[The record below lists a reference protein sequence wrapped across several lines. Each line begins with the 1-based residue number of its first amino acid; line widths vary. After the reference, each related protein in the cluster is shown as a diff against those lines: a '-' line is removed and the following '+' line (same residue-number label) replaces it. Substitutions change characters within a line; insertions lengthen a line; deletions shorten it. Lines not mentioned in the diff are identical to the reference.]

1 MKRTV
6 LISLLPLI
14 FLTVTLKAQ
23 YINPPQQ
30 KIYTY
35 IDTTYTTKDSIHISA
50 SLPQFG
56 INTFTMGWHWASGK
70 SMTEA
75 LGFTQSHIGDVNSF
89 NSIDSIPENISII
102 KNTTGVYSNGNHLR
116 AMNTIS
122 MQWEPT
128 LLINSDSLKY
138 LQYRQYDKDR
148 SVFGFRTIL
157 GEPLVTNP
165 SDSNYQSLLLK
176 TTGNY
181 VGEKVLANP
190 WSDSS
195 LFFSSSLS

>member
-6 LISLLPLI
+6 IISILILIS
-14 FLTVTLKAQ
+14 VSLKAQ

-35 IDTTYTTKDSIHISA
+35 TDTTYTTKDSIYISA
-50 SLPQFG
+50 SFPQFK
-56 INTFTMGWHWASGK
+56 INNFVLGWHWAQGK

-89 NSIDSIPENISII
+89 NSIDSIPENINII

-116 AMNTIS
+116 AMNTVS

-138 LQYRQYDKDR
+138 LQYRQYDKEK
-148 SVFGFRTIL
+148 SVFGFRTVL

-181 VGEKVLANP
+181 VGDIVLAEP
-190 WSDSS
+190 WPSMMIY
-195 LFFSSSLS
+195 